1 MEDIYR
7 NNRFRELDHKNE
19 RIRKPISMRKS
30 IIEKRERGEK
40 AFVLEFKRG
49 SASGFLNESSADPQV
64 FAESVNEFCDAFS
77 ILTEPTAFRGNFSD
91 SEYFLRFGKPLLMK
105 DFVDSER
112 IVDCG
117 YYNNFDCIL
126 LISDFLDIEKIT
138 ALSDYIRSR
147 GMDVLVEFHDPAL
160 FDELKGLKDIIIG
173 YNRRNLKTLRMEG
186 EEKMISKMIGQ
197 TDNPFLLES
206 GINYQNLAAMDKLD
220 FDGYLIGEAVLKD
233 RKILA
238 EIKSREVI
246 RYDDAR
252 PDN

>member
-1 MEDIYR
+1 
-7 NNRFRELDHKNE
+7 
-19 RIRKPISMRKS
+19 
-30 IIEKRERGEK
+30 
-40 AFVLEFKRG
+40 
-49 SASGFLNESSADPQV
+49 
-64 FAESVNEFCDAFS
+64 
-77 ILTEPTAFRGNFSD
+77 
-91 SEYFLRFGKPLLMK
+91 MK

-126 LISDFLDIEKIT
+126 LISDFLDTERIT
-138 ALSDYIRSR
+138 TLSDYIRSR

-160 FDELKGLKDIIIG
+160 FDELKDLKNVIIG

-186 EEKMISKMIGQ
+186 EEEMINKMIGQ

-206 GINYQNLAAMDKLD
+206 GINYQKMAAMDKLD